1 MQNGQRIT
9 IQSLE
14 KDGNKIEERYIGE
27 KLLERTINGRKEDIG
42 KIGHQSDGEF

>member
-27 KLLERTINGRKEDIG
+27 KLIERTINGRKEDIG
-42 KIGHQSDGEF
+42 QIGHQGDGEF